1 MLVAVML
8 QTVASNSGERV
19 TTGSAMIEVCRNRR
33 QWRHCRMLIVFEW
46 DNRTIAMQ
54 SQVAI
59 FFKFQLLNAP
69 VRRW

>member
-1 MLVAVML
+1 ML

-33 QWRHCRMLIVFEW
+33 QWWHCRMLIVFEW
-46 DNRTIAMQ
+46 DNRTIAMR

-69 VRRW
+69 VRE